1 MNKYI
6 EISINI
12 NQIIVFIDLYNQL
25 NWFLNE
31 INKEEYNKVYD
42 DNDIILDNEDIR
54 RIKVN
59 EIMEKKKKI
68 NKEKN
73 KIKNT

>member
-1 MNKYI
+1 MNKEI
-6 EISINI
+6 EISLNI

-42 DNDIILDNEDIR
+42 DNDLIFDNKYIR
-54 RIKVN
+54 RTKVN